1 MLGHTYAVNKQ
12 FGEAIAEAEKAV
24 ELSERAPGA
33 LGILGMVYGFAERKE
48 EAKKILKELLT
59 LNERRYVTPA
69 ALAYVYIGLGDKD
82 QAFAWIE
89 KAYRERSNF
98 VTYLRVVPIV
108 DSLRSD
114 PRFSDLIRRVGLP
127 Q

>member
-1 MLGHTYAVNKQ
+1 MSSLVSKSSNVGCVSATFRGRRALTRL
-12 FGEAIAEAEKAV
+12 IEKGV
-24 ELSERAPGA
+24 VSSSPNEWPLQP
-33 LGILGMVYGFAERKE
+33 
-48 EAKKILKELLT
+48 AK
-59 LNERRYVTPA
+59 RRRTDVTPA

-89 KAYRERSNF
+89 KVYQERSNF
-98 VTYLRVVPIV
+98 VTYLKVVPIV

-114 PRFSDLIRRVGLP
+114 PRFSNIVRRVGLP

>member
-59 LNERRYVTPA
+59 LNERRYVTRRRWRAGTSDWATRIKPSPGSKR
-69 ALAYVYIGLGDKD
+69 LIGSD
-82 QAFAWIE
+82 Q
-89 KAYRERSNF
+89 
-98 VTYLRVVPIV
+98 TL
-108 DSLRSD
+108 L
-114 PRFSDLIRRVGLP
+114 LISK
-127 Q
+127 

>member
-1 MLGHTYAVNKQ
+1 
-12 FGEAIAEAEKAV
+12 
-24 ELSERAPGA
+24 
-33 LGILGMVYGFAERKE
+33 MVYGFAERKE

-69 ALAYVYIGLGDKD
+69 ALACGYIGLGDKD

-98 VTYLRVVPIV
+98 VTYLKVVPIV

>member
-12 FGEAIAEAEKAV
+12 FGEAIAEGEKAV

-89 KAYRERSNF
+89 KAYRGAIKLC
-98 VTYLRVVPIV
+98 YL
-108 DSLRSD
+108 SQS
-114 PRFSDLIRRVGLP
+114 SSHC
-127 Q
+127 

>member
-24 ELSERAPGA
+24 ELSERAPEA